1 MKKFPEAY
9 CLSGLRWSMLVV
21 FVLIFAGCA
30 PMQTTPSIAVPGAV
44 TPPALSS
51 SIDVKIIAFN
61 DFHGN
66 LKAPSLRA
74 PVADASQ
81 PNGIRL
87 ANGGGVDAF
96 AAVVKSL
103 KEKNKNHAV
112 VTAGDMVGATPL
124 LSALFKDE
132 PTIEA
137 MNLIG
142 LDFHAV
148 GNHEFDYGPA
158 HLKRLATGGCAK
170 DGKTGQPDCQGRP
183 PFKGANF
190 TFLAANVIDNNTDKT
205 LFAPYGIKEFDGVK
219 VAFIG
224 MTLAGTPSI
233 VRPGGAVGL
242 TFKDELETVRKLV
255 PELKQQGVEAMVV
268 VLHEGGVQTGNMNE
282 CVNFEGKIRDI
293 TEKLPKEIDI
303 VISAHSHRFYICN
316 VDGRLVTS
324 AGSAG
329 IAVTE
334 IDLKLDRAT
343 RDIVSTSARNL
354 LVDPNGSKEVA
365 LTELVERYSKL
376 AEPLENRVIAKVTQE
391 LSMIGNPAGESAL
404 GNLVADAQLYATA
417 QPDKGG
423 AVIAFNNAGSLRS
436 PIIPDAQSAVTYGGL
451 FRVQPFQNDLVV
463 MNLTGKQIKIALE
476 QQFGDN
482 GRSRLMGV
490 SKGLSYTWDASK
502 PSGQR
507 ILAESIRLNGT
518 SVRGELQYRVT
529 ANSFIAGGSEGMTI
543 FREGTDRMV
552 SMLDVEALVEY
563 LAANSP
569 YKAPPLGTRIMRLN

>member
-1 MKKFPEAY
+1 
-9 CLSGLRWSMLVV
+9 
-21 FVLIFAGCA
+21 
-30 PMQTTPSIAVPGAV
+30 MQTAPLPAVAPSAVALPAV
-44 TPPALSS
+44 SGT
-51 SIDVKIIAFN
+51 IDVKIIAFN

-66 LKAPSLRA
+66 LKTPSLRA
-74 PVADASQ
+74 PVPDATQ
-81 PNGIRL
+81 PNGVRMV
-87 ANGGGVDAF
+87 NGGGVDAF
-96 AAVVKSL
+96 SAAVKSL
-103 KEKNKNHAV
+103 KAKNKNHAV

-158 HLKRLATGGCAK
+158 HLKRLAVGGCAK
-170 DGKTGQPDCQGRP
+170 DNKTGQPDCQGRE

-190 TFLAANVIDNNTDKT
+190 TFLAANVIDNLTGKT
-205 LFAPYGIKEFDGVK
+205 LFAPYGIKEFEGVK

-224 MTLAGTPSI
+224 MTLADTPSI

-242 TFKDELETVRKLV
+242 TFKDELETVQRLV
-255 PELKQQGVEAMVV
+255 PELKQQGIEAMVLV
-268 VLHEGGVQTGNMNE
+268 IHEGGVQTGTINE

-293 TEKLPKEIDI
+293 TEKLLKGIDV
-303 VISAHSHRFYICN
+303 VISAHSHRFYICD
-316 VDGRLVTS
+316 VAGKLVTS
-324 AGSAG
+324 AGTAG
-329 IAVTE
+329 VALTE
-334 IDLKLDRAT
+334 IDLKLDRVT
-343 RDIVSTSARNL
+343 RDVVEKSAKNL
-354 LVDPNGSKEVA
+354 IVDPTGPKDAA
-365 LTELVERYSKL
+365 LTALVEQYSKL

-391 LSMIGNPAGESAL
+391 LSMIGNPAGESPL

-417 QPDKGG
+417 APDKGG

-436 PIIPDAQSAVTYGGL
+436 PIIPDAQGSVTYGGL

-482 GRSRLMGV
+482 GRPRLMGV
-490 SKGLSYTWDASK
+490 SKGLTYTWDANK
-502 PSGQR
+502 PAGQR
-507 ILAESIRLNGT
+507 VLAESIRLNGMA
-518 SVRGELQYRVT
+518 VRAELQYRVT
-529 ANSFIAGGSEGMTI
+529 ANSFMAGGSEGMTV

-563 LAANSP
+563 LSAHSP
-569 YKAPPLGTRIMRLN
+569 YKALPLGARITRLN